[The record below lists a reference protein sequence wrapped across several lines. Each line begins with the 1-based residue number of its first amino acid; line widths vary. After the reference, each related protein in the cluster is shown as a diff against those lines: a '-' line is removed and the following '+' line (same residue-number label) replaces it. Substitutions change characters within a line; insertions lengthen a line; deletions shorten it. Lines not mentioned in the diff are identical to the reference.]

1 MITVKKTTS
10 DLPGDLSTSILL
22 ACLPT
27 ALWLLCY
34 SSATK
39 ADDYF
44 DPAAV
49 ELSDPQQKTV
59 DLHYFAKSGGQQP
72 GRYPVAIW
80 VNQQPVGQ
88 ETIEFVEE
96 GGVLKPRLTAAQL
109 AEYGVNVS
117 AFSAFSTLHEGE
129 AFTHIERFIPDA
141 ASEFDFGGQRLN
153 LSIPQAAMNL
163 QSRGYVD
170 PARWDDGIPAAFVD
184 YNLTGAQTQQS
195 QGSYQSHYLNLRS
208 GINLGGWRLRN
219 IASMQ
224 YDTTRRW
231 RSQSTYLQHDVRA
244 LKSQLRIGDTYTS
257 GDVFDSVQFRGAQL
271 MSNEEMLPDSQ
282 RGFAP
287 IIRGMAHSNAKVTV
301 SQHGY
306 VIYETFVAPGAFA
319 ITDLYPTAQSG
330 DLEVTVKESD
340 GSERKFTQ
348 PFSAVP
354 FMLRQ
359 GRIKYSVS
367 LGRYYSTQADTRQ
380 PQFMQSTW
388 LC

>member
-1 MITVKKTTS
+1 
-10 DLPGDLSTSILL
+10 
-22 ACLPT
+22 
-27 ALWLLCY
+27 
-34 SSATK
+34 
-39 ADDYF
+39 
-44 DPAAV
+44 
-49 ELSDPQQKTV
+49 
-59 DLHYFAKSGGQQP
+59 
-72 GRYPVAIW
+72 
-80 VNQQPVGQ
+80 
-88 ETIEFVEE
+88 
-96 GGVLKPRLTAAQL
+96 
-109 AEYGVNVS
+109 
-117 AFSAFSTLHEGE
+117 
-129 AFTHIERFIPDA
+129 
-141 ASEFDFGGQRLN
+141 
-153 LSIPQAAMNL
+153 
-163 QSRGYVD
+163 
-170 PARWDDGIPAAFVD
+170 
-184 YNLTGAQTQQS
+184 
-195 QGSYQSHYLNLRS
+195 
-208 GINLGGWRLRN
+208 
-219 IASMQ
+219 MQ

-380 PQFMQSTW
+380 PQFMQSTLFYGLPADVTFYGGAQMAEDYQSW
-388 LC
+388 SGGLGRGFGELGSLGVDYTHAVTRTLSEKRYSGHSARLQYQKNFTTTGSTLSLASYRYSSLGYYDFAEANALEGRYGETESKRSREEVSFSQPLGDIGSLSASAWAQNYWHSPRRDRTVHVGFLQRLERRFLGAGLLLYAVVGE